1 MKIKTL
7 HSIRALW
14 LGPVAAL
21 CLMSVGAQ
29 AQNAPPAGS
38 SFGMPPGHM
47 QQGPGA
53 SDDMKKSMMSGMEGM
68 QNMPMSGDTDRDFA
82 TMMKMHHQQAV
93 NMAQTEITNGKSPEM
108 KAMAKRI
115 IAAQKKE
122 IAEFDKWLAKQ
133 K

>member
-1 MKIKTL
+1 MKSKTS

-14 LGPVAAL
+14 LGPVTAL
-21 CLMSVGAQ
+21 CLMSAGAAL
-29 AQNAPPAGS
+29 AQSTPPAGS
-38 SFGMPPGHM
+38 SSGMPPENM
-47 QQGPGA
+47 QMG
-53 SDDMKKSMMSGMEGM
+53 SDDMKKAMMSGMEGM
-68 QNMPMSGDTDRDFA
+68 QNMPMSGDTDKDFA

-93 NMAQTEITNGKSPEM
+93 NMAQMELTNGKSPEM

-122 IAEFDKWLAKQ
+122 IAEFDKWLAKN